1 MDAVLVYDETL
12 GGVRTAK
19 IRIGTYEAVATCN
32 VKLKHAT
39 LQVNGT
45 KPFAPDI
52 QKLAS
57 GFVLTYNH
65 TVVMPEKIGEFED
78 SFKEALHI
86 TQTAGPF
93 FDEVLKRMES
103 GERLAPLPGFSS
115 N

>member
-1 MDAVLVYDETL
+1 M
-12 GGVRTAK
+12 
-19 IRIGTYEAVATCN
+19 
-32 VKLKHAT
+32 KHAIIKYGT
-39 LQVNGT
+39 AALCALLFAGAAFALPQVF
-45 KPFAPDI
+45 PRSVSAAAA
-52 QKLAS
+52 Q
-57 GFVLTYNH
+57 
-65 TVVMPEKIGEFED
+65 EKAARVGDSEYD